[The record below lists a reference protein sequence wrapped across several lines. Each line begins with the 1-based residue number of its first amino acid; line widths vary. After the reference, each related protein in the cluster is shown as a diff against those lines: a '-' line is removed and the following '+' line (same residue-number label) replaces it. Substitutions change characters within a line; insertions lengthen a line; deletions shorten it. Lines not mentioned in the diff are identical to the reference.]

1 MNIDLLP
8 REKLLKHG
16 PKTLSDRELLAVFLN
31 TGTQQKS
38 VFVIADELL
47 THYPSLGAL
56 LNASPVELCHR
67 DGIGTAKAAKLQA
80 ILELCRRYLWEQAR
94 EQPVTKTS
102 AALKEYLWIC
112 LKYQQR
118 ETFACLLLTPQLRVM
133 HYEELFYGT
142 LTQVP
147 VYPREIVKLALKYN
161 AHAVVLGHNH
171 PDGTSTPSVADIVIT
186 QQIQQA
192 LSTVDIL
199 LIDHIIMS
207 AKGSYSFAEHG
218 HL

>member
-1 MNIDLLP
+1 M
-8 REKLLKHG
+8 
-16 PKTLSDRELLAVFLN
+16 
-31 TGTQQKS
+31 
-38 VFVIADELL
+38 
-47 THYPSLGAL
+47 
-56 LNASPVELCHR
+56 
-67 DGIGTAKAAKLQA
+67 
-80 ILELCRRYLWEQAR
+80 
-94 EQPVTKTS
+94 
-102 AALKEYLWIC
+102 
-112 LKYQQR
+112 
-118 ETFACLLLTPQLRVM
+118 
-133 HYEELFYGT
+133 
-142 LTQVP
+142 P

-171 PDGTSTPSVADIVIT
+171 PDGTSTPSVADITIT